1 MLKLNLGCGD
11 KLLEG
16 HINIDHASSRRGI
29 KPDVEDDIRCLTD
42 IAEGTI
48 DEILAVHVIEHFYR
62 WEVNSIL
69 RNWFGLLKT
78 GGKIILECPN
88 LLFACEQ
95 ILKDPLNAC
104 LDDKRGQLSMWP
116 LYGDPSWADPLMC
129 HKWAY
134 TPQTLITTLES
145 AGFTN
150 ARQEKAMFKLRE
162 PRDMRIVAEK
172 LVQIL

>member
-11 KLLEG
+11 KLLDG
-16 HINIDHASSRRGI
+16 YVNIDYASTRRGI
-29 KPDVEDDIRCLTD
+29 KPDIELDIRDLTD
-42 IAEGTI
+42 FMADTI
-48 DEILAVHVIEHFYR
+48 DEILSVHVVEHFYR
-62 WEVNSIL
+62 WEVNQIL
-69 RNWFGLLKT
+69 RNWLRVLRP

-116 LYGDPSWADPLMC
+116 LYGDPSWGDPLMC

-145 AGFTN
+145 AGFVK
-150 ARQEKAMFKLRE
+150 ARQEKALFKLRE
-162 PRDMRIVAEK
+162 PRDMRIVGEK
-172 LVQIL
+172 SLHIL